1 MAIVRGITNHVFC
14 TVMKKRGANAL
25 RHLDEV
31 SRRAV
36 SASEETLLKILKDNA
51 DTEYGKKYD
60 FAGISSI
67 DEYRKK
73 VPFSNYDDYA
83 PYIER
88 MINNDEEDLI
98 TSYPVRHYALSSG
111 SVGVPKHIPVTQ
123 ATLDNYAIY
132 GASILFGVMDEYFRN
147 TTGKS
152 YKDGFCLNTIEAPPM
167 VTENG
172 IPKGP
177 ISGTCM
183 RVFADHLLS
192 FMTSPAELV
201 FPTESMDSKYLKLR
215 FALANRKVTCMTSA
229 FMTSLVDLMT
239 WLESNWEE
247 MCDDIEKGV
256 IGESVLI
263 SPELRRKFESMFE
276 PDPKRADELRE
287 EFKKGFDEIVIRIWP
302 DFQWLG
308 AIGTGG
314 FSQYTQKMRKYT
326 GRNVPYSF
334 LNYAAS
340 ESLMAVARRT
350 GEDGFVL
357 LPDGGFY
364 EFIPADADDDETT
377 LTIDQLEEGKDYE
390 IVVTNL
396 SGFYRY
402 RIKDVVR
409 VKGFYNE
416 SPMVSFLYRKNQMIS
431 IAGEKTNEEALRW
444 TIERFQDETGLLITD
459 YSVYADTDSKPGRY
473 VLLMEPDKEIDE
485 SKLQEYR
492 DVAEKLLGQ
501 ANPSF
506 GQKIMNG
513 TLGKTKLCIT
523 QQETYML
530 YRDVMIMKGVSQN
543 QLKPVRAIDTPMKEK
558 FFFNLIETETE

>member
-256 IGESVLI
+256 IGESVMI

>member
-256 IGESVLI
+256 IGESVMI
-263 SPELRRKFESMFE
+263 SPELRRKFEAMFE

>member
-256 IGESVLI
+256 IGESVMI
-263 SPELRRKFESMFE
+263 SPKLRRKFESMFE

>member
-256 IGESVLI
+256 IGESVMI
-263 SPELRRKFESMFE
+263 SPELRRKFEAMFE

-287 EFKKGFDEIVIRIWP
+287 EFKKGFDEIVIRIWS

>member
-1 MAIVRGITNHVFC
+1 MALVKGLTNHVFC
-14 TVMKKRGANAL
+14 TVMKKKGANAL

-36 SASEETLLKILKDNA
+36 EASEETLMKIIKDNA
-51 DTEYGKKYD
+51 DTEYGKLYD
-60 FAGISSI
+60 FANINSI
-67 DEYRKK
+67 EEYKKK
-73 VPFSNYDDYA
+73 VPFSNYDNYA
-83 PYIER
+83 PYIDR
-88 MINNDEEDLI
+88 MIKNDEENLI

-132 GASILFGVMDEYFRN
+132 GASIVFGVMDEYYKN

-152 YKDGFCLNTIEAPPM
+152 YKDGYCLNTIEAPPM

-172 IPKGP
+172 TPKGP
-177 ISGTCM
+177 ISGTTM
-183 RVFADHLLS
+183 RAFADQLHN
-192 FMTSPAELV
+192 FMTSPVELV
-201 FPTESMDSKYLKLR
+201 FPEEAFDSKYLKLR
-215 FALANRKVTCMTSA
+215 FALAQRKVICMTSA

-239 WLESNWEE
+239 WLESNWES

-256 IGESVLI
+256 IGENVLI
-263 SPELRRKFESMFE
+263 SPESRRKFEAMLS
-276 PDPKRADELRE
+276 PDPDRANELRE

-326 GRNVPYSF
+326 GRNIPYSF

-364 EFIPADADDDETT
+364 EFIPADSDDEETT

-402 RIKDVVR
+402 KIKDVVR
-409 VKGFYNE
+409 VKGFYNKA
-416 SPMVSFLYRKNQMIS
+416 PMVSFLYRKNQMIS

-444 TIERFQDETGLLITD
+444 TIDRFQDETGLFITD

-473 VLLMEPDKEIDE
+473 VILMEPDQELDE
-485 SKLQEYR
+485 SKLPEYR
-492 DVAEKLLGQ
+492 DIVENLLGQ

-506 GQKIMNG
+506 GKKVTDG
-513 TLGKTKLCIT
+513 TLGRTKLCIT
-523 QQETYML
+523 QKETYML
-530 YRDVMIMKGVSQN
+530 YRDLMIMKGVSQN
-543 QLKPVRAIDTPMKEK
+543 QLKPVRAIDTLMKEK
-558 FFFNLIETETE
+558 FFFKLVEREIE